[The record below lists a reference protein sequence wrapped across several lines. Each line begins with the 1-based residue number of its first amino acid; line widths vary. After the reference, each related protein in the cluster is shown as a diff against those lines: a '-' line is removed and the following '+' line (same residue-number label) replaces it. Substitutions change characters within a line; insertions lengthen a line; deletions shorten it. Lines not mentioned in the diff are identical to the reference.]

1 MGREHNLGSLWLIFA
16 LDVVL
21 IVRVSNT
28 RETVGGALD
37 SERAG
42 LGDVGVDHGGSDVG
56 VSE

>member
-1 MGREHNLGSLWLIFA
+1 LIFV

-21 IVRVSNT
+21 DGSVSGVF
-28 RETVGGALD
+28 ETVGGALD
-37 SERAG
+37 SERPG